1 LLVKTNLP
9 TFVHEKGDSMNRVLI
24 AMVLATLGTPTVAQ
38 ESPNTLTHGMVQMT
52 LHVGQTTR
60 AEVLETFGGPNV
72 TTMDGDGREV
82 WVYDRF
88 ATVSS
93 TKDSG
98 FKIGILGGVAGD
110 SAAGGAGLGFGKS
123 KSKASTS
130 TRSMTLILKF
140 GPDGRLADFKSRSS
154 SF

>member
-1 LLVKTNLP
+1 
-9 TFVHEKGDSMNRVLI
+9 MNRVLVALLMAAI
-24 AMVLATLGTPTVAQ
+24 AVPASA
-38 ESPNTLTHGMVQMT
+38 EDSANTLTHGMVQMT
-52 LHVGQTTR
+52 LRVGQTTR
-60 AEVLETFGGPNV
+60 SEVLETFGGPNV
-72 TTMDGDGREV
+72 TTIDGDGREV

-98 FKIGILGGVAGD
+98 FRIGILGGVGGD

>member
-1 LLVKTNLP
+1 MTRALVA
-9 TFVHEKGDSMNRVLI
+9 I
-24 AMVLATLGTPTVAQ
+24 ALATATVPAAAQ
-38 ESPNTLTHGMVQMT
+38 DSPNMLTHGMVQMT

-60 AEVLETFGGPNV
+60 TEVLETFGGPNV
-72 TTMDGDGREV
+72 TTIDGDGKEV
-82 WVYDRF
+82 WMYDRF

-98 FKIGILGGVAGD
+98 FRIGILGGAAGD

-123 KSKASTS
+123 KSKSSTS

>member
-1 LLVKTNLP
+1 MPNP
-9 TFVHEKGDSMNRVLI
+9 YGKGGVPMNRVLV
-24 AMVLATLGTPTVAQ
+24 ALALGVFALPAAAQ
-38 ESPNTLTHGMVQMT
+38 DSPNTLTHGMVQMT
-52 LHVGQTTR
+52 LRVGQTTR

-72 TTMDGDGREV
+72 TTIDGEGREV
-82 WVYDRF
+82 WVFDRF

-98 FKIGILGGVAGD
+98 FRIGILGGVGGGGAI
-110 SAAGGAGLGFGKS
+110 GGAGLGFGKS

>member
-1 LLVKTNLP
+1 MT
-9 TFVHEKGDSMNRVLI
+9 RVL
-24 AMVLATLGTPTVAQ
+24 AALALAALTAPAVAQ
-38 ESPNTLTHGMVQMT
+38 DSANTLTHGMVQMT

-72 TTMDGDGREV
+72 TTLDGDGREV
-82 WVYDRF
+82 WMYDRF
-88 ATVSS
+88 ATVTA

-98 FKIGILGGVAGD
+98 FHIGLLGI
-110 SAAGGAGLGFGKS
+110 AGGGSAGGAAGLGFGTSKS
-123 KSKASTS
+123 KSSTS

-140 GPDGRLADFKSRSS
+140 GPDGRLVDFKSRSS

>member
-1 LLVKTNLP
+1 MKYIMLAALLAACTSP
-9 TFVHEKGDSMNRVLI
+9 G
-24 AMVLATLGTPTVAQ
+24 LAK

-52 LHVGQTTR
+52 LRVGQTTR
-60 AEVLETFGGPNV
+60 AEVLDTFGGPNV
-72 TTMDGDGREV
+72 TTIDGDGREV

-88 ATVSS
+88 ATVTS

-98 FKIGILGGVAGD
+98 FRIGILGGVGGDGAG
-110 SAAGGAGLGFGKS
+110 AGAGLGFGKS

>member
-1 LLVKTNLP
+1 
-9 TFVHEKGDSMNRVLI
+9 MNRVLVALAL
-24 AMVLATLGTPTVAQ
+24 AMLASPAATQ
-38 ESPNTLTHGMVQMT
+38 DSPNNLTHGMVQMT

-72 TTMDGDGREV
+72 TTIDGDGREV

-98 FKIGILGGVAGD
+98 FRIGILGGVAGD

-123 KSKASTS
+123 KSKSSTS

-140 GPDGRLADFKSRSS
+140 GPDGRLVDFKSRSS

>member
-1 LLVKTNLP
+1 MT
-9 TFVHEKGDSMNRVLI
+9 RVLV
-24 AMVLATLGTPTVAQ
+24 ALALAALAAPVTAKD
-38 ESPNTLTHGMVQMT
+38 SPNTLTHGMVQMT
-52 LHVGQTTR
+52 LRVGQTTR

-72 TTMDGDGREV
+72 TTIDGDGREV

-98 FKIGILGGVAGD
+98 FRIGILGGVGGGG
-110 SAAGGAGLGFGKS
+110 AAGGAGLGFGKS

>member
-1 LLVKTNLP
+1 MYRVTVALVLAAYNLP
-9 TFVHEKGDSMNRVLI
+9 
-24 AMVLATLGTPTVAQ
+24 ATAQ
-38 ESPNTLTHGMVQMT
+38 DSPNTLTHGMVQMT
-52 LHVGQTTR
+52 LHVGKTSR

-72 TTMDGDGREV
+72 TTIDGDGREV

-98 FKIGILGGVAGD
+98 FRIGILGGVGGD
-110 SAAGGAGLGFGKS
+110 NAAGGAGLGFGKS
-123 KSKASTS
+123 KSKAATS

>member
-1 LLVKTNLP
+1 MTRV
-9 TFVHEKGDSMNRVLI
+9 FVAFALAALASPI
-24 AMVLATLGTPTVAQ
+24 AAQ
-38 ESPNTLTHGMVQMT
+38 DSPNMLTHGMVQMT
-52 LHVGQTTR
+52 LRVGQTTR

-72 TTMDGDGREV
+72 TTLDGDGHEV
-82 WVYDRF
+82 WMYDRF
-88 ATVSS
+88 ATVTA

-98 FKIGILGGVAGD
+98 FHIGILGGVGGG

-140 GPDGRLADFKSRSS
+140 GADGRLADFKSRSS

>member
-1 LLVKTNLP
+1 MKRALLALA
-9 TFVHEKGDSMNRVLI
+9 F
-24 AMVLATLGTPTVAQ
+24 ATLVSPAIGQ
-38 ESPNTLTHGMVQMT
+38 DSPNTLTHGMVQMT
-52 LHVGQTTR
+52 LHVGTTTR

-72 TTMDGDGREV
+72 TTIDGEGREV
-82 WVYDRF
+82 WMYDRF

-98 FKIGILGGVAGD
+98 FRIGILGGVAGGG
-110 SAAGGAGLGFGKS
+110 AAGGAGLGFGKS
-123 KSKASTS
+123 KSKSVTS

>member
-1 LLVKTNLP
+1 
-9 TFVHEKGDSMNRVLI
+9 
-24 AMVLATLGTPTVAQ
+24 
-38 ESPNTLTHGMVQMT
+38 LTHGMVQMT

-72 TTMDGDGREV
+72 TTIDGDGREV
-82 WVYDRF
+82 WMYDRF

-98 FKIGILGGVAGD
+98 FHIGILGGVGGGNAG
-110 SAAGGAGLGFGKS
+110 AGAGLGFGTS
-123 KSKASTS
+123 KSRNSTS

>member
-1 LLVKTNLP
+1 MTRILVALTLLALSAP
-9 TFVHEKGDSMNRVLI
+9 IS
-24 AMVLATLGTPTVAQ
+24 AQ
-38 ESPNTLTHGMVQMT
+38 DRPNMLTHGMVQMT
-52 LHVGQTTR
+52 LRVGQTSR

-72 TTMDGDGREV
+72 TTIDGEGREV
-82 WVYDRF
+82 WMYDRF

-98 FKIGILGGVAGD
+98 FHVGILGGVGGGNAV
-110 SAAGGAGLGFGKS
+110 GGAGLGFGKS
-123 KSKASTS
+123 KSKSSTS

>member
-1 LLVKTNLP
+1 MT
-9 TFVHEKGDSMNRVLI
+9 RVLV
-24 AMVLATLGTPTVAQ
+24 ALALASLGMPVVAQ
-38 ESPNTLTHGMVQMT
+38 DSPNTLTHGMVQMT
-52 LHVGQTTR
+52 LHVGKTTR

-72 TTMDGDGREV
+72 TTIDGEGREV
-82 WVYDRF
+82 WAYDRF

-98 FKIGILGGVAGD
+98 FRIGILGGAGGD
-110 SAAGGAGLGFGKS
+110 HGAGGAGLGFGKS
-123 KSKASTS
+123 KSKATTS

>member
-1 LLVKTNLP
+1 MTRV
-9 TFVHEKGDSMNRVLI
+9 FVALALAVLG
-24 AMVLATLGTPTVAQ
+24 APTVAQ
-38 ESPNTLTHGMVQMT
+38 DSANTLTHGMVQMT
-52 LHVGQTTR
+52 LRVGQTTR

-72 TTMDGDGREV
+72 TTLDGDGREV
-82 WVYDRF
+82 WMYDRF
-88 ATVSS
+88 ATVTA

-98 FKIGILGGVAGD
+98 FHIGLLGGLGGG

-123 KSKASTS
+123 KSKVSTS

>member
-1 LLVKTNLP
+1 MT
-9 TFVHEKGDSMNRVLI
+9 RLI
-24 AMVLATLGTPTVAQ
+24 VALAIFACSSTISAKD
-38 ESPNTLTHGMVQMT
+38 SPNTLTHGMVQMT
-52 LHVGQTTR
+52 LRVGQTTR
-60 AEVLETFGGPNV
+60 AEVLESFGGPNV
-72 TTMDGDGREV
+72 TTIDGDGREV

-98 FKIGILGGVAGD
+98 FRIGILGGVGGD
-110 SAAGGAGLGFGKS
+110 NAAGGAGLGFGKS

>member
-1 LLVKTNLP
+1 MT
-9 TFVHEKGDSMNRVLI
+9 RVLV
-24 AMVLATLGTPTVAQ
+24 ALALAALCAPVAAQ

-72 TTMDGDGREV
+72 TTLDGDGREV
-82 WVYDRF
+82 WMYDRF
-88 ATVSS
+88 ATVSA

-98 FKIGILGGVAGD
+98 FRIGILGGVGGD
-110 SAAGGAGLGFGKS
+110 NAIGGAGLGFGKS
-123 KSKASTS
+123 KSKSSTS

-140 GPDGRLADFKSRSS
+140 GPDGRLVDFKSRSS

>member
-1 LLVKTNLP
+1 
-9 TFVHEKGDSMNRVLI
+9 MNRVLV
-24 AMVLATLGTPTVAQ
+24 ALALAALAAPTAAQ
-38 ESPNTLTHGMVQMT
+38 DSANTLTHGMVQMT

-60 AEVLETFGGPNV
+60 VEVLETFGGPNV
-72 TTMDGDGREV
+72 TTIDGEGREV
-82 WVYDRF
+82 WMYDRF
-88 ATVSS
+88 ATVTS

-98 FKIGILGGVAGD
+98 FRIGLLGGVGGGGA
-110 SAAGGAGLGFGKS
+110 AAGGGLGFGKS
-123 KSKASTS
+123 KSKHTTS